1 MKSVSSRFISSY
13 GITGRCR
20 NYFQTPKKNSSV
32 AGQRT
37 MRYPSLAPLQH
48 SSITSTHRAP
58 IYKKC
63 SPTYQTP
70 ITSFANGTSSAA
82 KIGTQTSAR
91 ILTPKNNAESGCTID
106 DGGKEV
112 TKSLCFAERL
122 GEERGREV
130 LYPKV
135 CLMLL
140 T

>member
-1 MKSVSSRFISSY
+1 MVLQDGAETISKHPRK
-13 GITGRCR
+13 IRQWPVNERCVILHLR
-20 NYFQTPKKNSSV
+20 
-32 AGQRT
+32 
-37 MRYPSLAPLQH
+37 L
-48 SSITSTHRAP
+48 SSIAALPPPAHYNHNSHHAP

-91 ILTPKNNAESGCTID
+91 ILTPKSNAESGCTTD